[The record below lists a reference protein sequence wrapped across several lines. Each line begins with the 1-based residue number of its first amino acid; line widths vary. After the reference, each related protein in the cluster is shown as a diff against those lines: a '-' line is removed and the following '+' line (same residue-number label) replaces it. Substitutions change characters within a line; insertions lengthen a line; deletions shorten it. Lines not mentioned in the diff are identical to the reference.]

1 MLNLKGITKDYV
13 TSSEV
18 VHALRGVSIAFRK
31 NEFVSVLGPSG
42 CGKTTLLNIVGGLDH
57 YTDGDLVIGGKSTKS
72 FSDRDW
78 DVYRNHR
85 VGFIFQS
92 YNLIPHQTVLGN
104 VELALTIAGISKE
117 ERVKR
122 AKQALDRVGLSSQY
136 YKRPNQL
143 SGGQCQRVAIARAL
157 VNDPEILLAD
167 EPTGALDTV
176 TSVQIMELIK
186 EISGER
192 LVIMVTHNPELA
204 EQYSSRIVRLVDGEV
219 IEDSNPFSPEDEEQ
233 ECREIEAAEAAR
245 EEAELAELKEMAEK
259 SGKKF
264 KAKRKKK
271 EKAKMS
277 FFTAFMLSLKNLFT
291 KKGRT
296 TLTAFAGS
304 IGIIGIAL
312 ILAVSQGMTAYIDH
326 VQETTLS
333 AYPLTIESTSVDAS
347 ELIKSILGSNDAAST
362 HENDAVY
369 KDPLIAEL
377 VTALSKIETNEN
389 DLAALKTHI
398 ENELKNEESP
408 FYSALSGIQYSYNI
422 NIPIYT
428 LNADGNIIK
437 SDTSD
442 LMRDML
448 AEFMLGLAT
457 KGESLGGS
465 DSTMGQGTSGGMG
478 GMMGTMM
485 GVQMWEQMLPGLPDA
500 NGNRELVNPMLKDQ
514 YQIVNGRWPEAKNE
528 VVLVLNSKN
537 ELDDLTLYA
546 LGLLSEA
553 DIDAIIDAAV
563 NKTEMPETTTRWE
576 YSEIM
581 ALTFKTIFPYQF
593 YQPTVNEDGKSVYA
607 DFSGDKLIL
616 DMLYKSP
623 DTLGLNVVGIIKP
636 DENAETTMLSGS
648 IAYTYALTEHII
660 SEAVNSEVVKA
671 QLATPDVD
679 ILTGLPFKST
689 SGKLTAE
696 QKKAEFMKY
705 VEGLS
710 TEGKAEVYVKI
721 QCLKAIDANLKAG
734 VDKYFEYLSSKEAII
749 GAVSS
754 MAGSSTGVNSET
766 LTSYLEGLTYEEL
779 KEMIRPTIE
788 DQVREQISQQTAAA
802 LGSLTPE
809 MKAGALT
816 AELGSTANEKF
827 VTYYDEITEFSTSS
841 YDETLEE
848 IGCVDLDSPNKINL
862 FAATFESKD
871 VIVAEIDRYNNS
883 VPKEKQI
890 SYTDILGIMMS
901 SITTII
907 NAIKYVLIAFVSI
920 SLVVSS
926 IMIGVIT
933 LISVQER
940 TKEIGVL
947 RAIGASKKD
956 VSSMFNA
963 ETIIIGLFAGLL
975 GVAVTYL
982 LCIPINII
990 LFALTGIAN
999 LKAILPI
1006 GAAAILVLIS
1016 VGLTLI
1022 SGLIPAKSAA
1032 KKDPVVALRTE

>member
-1 MLNLKGITKDYV
+1 MLNLKAITKDYV

-18 VHALRGVSIAFRK
+18 VHALRGVSVCFRQ
-31 NEFVSVLGPSG
+31 NEFVSILGPSG

-57 YTDGDLVIGGKSTKS
+57 YTDGDLVIGGRSTKS
-72 FSDRDW
+72 FTDKDW

-117 ERVKR
+117 ERTRR
-122 AKQALDRVGLSSQY
+122 AKQALDRVGLSGQY
-136 YKRPNQL
+136 HKRPNQL

-204 EQYSSRIVRLVDGEV
+204 DKYSSRIIKLVDGEV
-219 IEDSNPFSPEDEEQ
+219 TEDSNPFTEQ
-233 ECREIEAAEAAR
+233 EELDECRRIDEAKAAAEAAER
-245 EEAELAELKEMAEK
+245 EALVREAEAT
-259 SGKKF
+259 GKRVKL
-264 KAKRKKK
+264 KKK
-271 EKAKMS
+271 KAERAKMS
-277 FFTAFMLSLKNLFT
+277 FITAFMLSLKNLFT

-333 AYPLTIESTSVDAS
+333 AYPLTLESTAVDAS
-347 ELIKSILGSNDAAST
+347 ELIKSILGDGRDDNT

-398 ENELKNEESP
+398 EAELKNEESDL
-408 FYSALSGIQYSYNI
+408 YSALSGIQYSYNI

-428 LNADGNIIK
+428 LNKDGNIIK
-437 SDTSD
+437 SDVSE

-448 AEFMLGLAT
+448 AEFMIGLAT
-457 KGESLGGS
+457 KGEGS
-465 DSTMGQGTSGGMG
+465 SASSGTLGQGTGGAGG

-485 GVQMWEQMLPGLPDA
+485 GVQMWEEILPGLPDA
-500 NGNRELVNPMLKDQ
+500 DGNRALVNPLLKDQ
-514 YQIVNGRWPEAKNE
+514 YQVVTGKWPEAKDE
-528 VVLVLNSKN
+528 VVLVLNEKN

-553 DIDAIIDAAV
+553 DIDAIIDSAV
-563 NKTEMPETTTRWE
+563 NKTEMPETTSRWE

-593 YQPTVNEDGKSVYA
+593 YQPTNAEKTVFAEVNNEM
-607 DFSGDKLIL
+607 
-616 DMLYKSP
+616 MLQALYQNAM
-623 DTLGLNVVGIIKP
+623 GLKVVGIIKP
-636 DENAETTMLSGS
+636 DENAETTMLTGS

-660 SEAVNSEVVKA
+660 TEALNSEVVKA
-671 QLATPDVD
+671 QMANPDFDV
-679 ILTGLPFKST
+679 LTGLPFNST
-689 SGKLTAE
+689 SGKLTDAE
-696 QKKAEFMKY
+696 KKTEFLKY
-705 VEGLS
+705 VESLS
-710 TEGKAEVYVKI
+710 VKEKAEVYVKI
-721 QCLKAIDANLKAG
+721 QSLKAVEANLAAG
-734 VDKYFEYLSSKEAII
+734 VDTVFATQLSDTDKIKAAISASL
-749 GAVSS
+749 GAS
-754 MAGSSTGVNSET
+754 AGVNTDS
-766 LTSYLEGLTYEEL
+766 LTQYLEGLTYEEL
-779 KEMIRPTIE
+779 KEMIRPSIE
-788 DQVREQISQQTAAA
+788 EMVTKSIEAQTAAA
-802 LGSLTPE
+802 LSAMPDE
-809 MKAGALT
+809 MKAAALT
-816 AELGSTANEKF
+816 AELADANVTTDAKF
-827 VTYYDEITEFSTSS
+827 ANYYDKITEFSTST

-848 IGCVDLDSPNKINL
+848 IGCVDLASPNKINL
-862 FAATFESKD
+862 FASTFENKD
-871 VIVAEIDRYNNS
+871 VIVAEIDEYNDS

-890 SYTDILGIMMS
+890 SYTDFLGIMMS

-907 NAIKYVLIAFVSI
+907 NAITYVLIAFVAI

-963 ETIIIGLFAGLL
+963 ETIIIGLCAGLL
-975 GVAVTYL
+975 GVTVTYL
-982 LCIPINII
+982 LTIPINII
-990 LFALTGIAN
+990 LYALTGIAN
-999 LKAILPI
+999 LRAILPI

-1022 SGLIPAKSAA
+1022 SGLIPSRSAA